1 MMTTIKIEPD
11 KRYSVRESAKCLNWS
26 HSLPTFQKLVRN
38 DFENKNNIFKSI
50 VLKRDKR
57 KRYYIKGSNL
67 ILFQNR
73 KDFKQI
79 IENGRML

>member
-1 MMTTIKIEPD
+1 MSNITIQSD
-11 KRYSVRESAKCLNWS
+11 KHYSVREAAKCLNWT

-57 KRYYIKGSNL
+57 KRYYIKGVNL
-67 ILFQNR
+67 ISFQSR